1 MVYIT
6 LINDKIKNTI
16 IEHNK
21 FKRDKNKR
29 VTDLGK
35 DSNSLVY
42 SINELNNF
50 CSLYKIPLYYYEPN
64 THLFYIKN
72 EDNFVNSDLNL
83 FTTNNQIKYDF
94 SLSFILKDLNNSGN
108 ECANINTQYSNFLKN
123 I

>member
-1 MVYIT
+1 MKANFEEKLKNIEQLFKSNPKEAYLVYIT

-50 CSLYKIPLYYYEPN
+50 CTAYNIPLYYYEPK
-64 THLFYIKN
+64 TQFFY
-72 EDNFVNSDLNL
+72 F
-83 FTTNNQIKYDF
+83 F
-94 SLSFILKDLNNSGN
+94 
-108 ECANINTQYSNFLKN
+108 
-123 I
+123 